1 MSAWEYHPSVGPAD
15 LEPFIREREWRCCFY
30 GARLPASRGA
40 GPRKGDGHAVLRDR
54 GRVSAAALLG
64 GEGTVLPVS
73 DGLGD
78 ESLRALAVLMEEVG
92 FSPGRV
98 VGMTGDV
105 EAVASLFGDPDEV
118 IDYRL
123 MRGIGVAESALAPEG
138 LLLRLAGASDFEE
151 LLPLQEA
158 YEREEVLV
166 PGHAFDAR
174 AVAAGLRDSLARQS
188 VMVAE
193 SNVGIVAKAQTNA
206 RGFAWDQL
214 GGIFVRPEWRGRG
227 IGTAVTAA
235 LRRAIEAE
243 GRSSCLFVRNT
254 NPAAARAYEKAG
266 FVDSSPYRIAY
277 FS

>member
-1 MSAWEYHPSVGPAD
+1 MGAWEYHPSPGPAD

-40 GPRKGDGHAVLRDR
+40 SPRKGDGHAILRDR
-54 GRVSAAALLG
+54 GRIRAAALLG
-64 GEGTVLPVS
+64 GEGTALPVF
-73 DGLGD
+73 DGLDD
-78 ESLRALAVLMEEVG
+78 ESLRALPALMEEVG

-98 VGMTGDV
+98 VGMAGDV
-105 EAVASLFGDPDEV
+105 EAVSGLIGDPEEIV
-118 IDYRL
+118 DYRL
-123 MRGIGVAESALAPEG
+123 MRGIVAAESPLPPEG
-138 LLLRLAGASDFEE
+138 SLIRPAGAGDFEA

-158 YEREEVLV
+158 YELEEVLV

-188 VMVAE
+188 VVVAE
-193 SNVGIVAKAQTNA
+193 AGGGIVAKAQTNA

-214 GGIFVRPEWRGRG
+214 GGIFVKPEWRGRG

-266 FVDSSPYRIAY
+266 FADSGRYRIAY